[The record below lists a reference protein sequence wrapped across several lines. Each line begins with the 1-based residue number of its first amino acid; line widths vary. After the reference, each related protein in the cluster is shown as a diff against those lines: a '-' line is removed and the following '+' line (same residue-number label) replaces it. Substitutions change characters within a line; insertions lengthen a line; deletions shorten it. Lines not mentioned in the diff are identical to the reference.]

1 MFRSKRSQSV
11 DGPPPSSGRGFFSKV
26 ARVMS
31 FKRSSSQSDPVWF
44 EAYPPPPA
52 PFPAAGPPDRIIG
65 PPITFGQ
72 YSSYG
77 QGPQYHPPGGYNA
90 YHPPRQTDFIPP
102 QLAPPV
108 NGPAYGTT
116 PPRPY
121 PTNYRPPPRDH
132 PPNFSGPQPRRP
144 SDASQNMAF
153 NSNYVPAPPPPPP
166 QERQSRPEHRR
177 QQSSSTSRPYNPQ
190 RGPYTNAYDQTSH
203 SARPVNRHSSSS
215 NRVDAAPQARQAK
228 PPHVPYFIDPDA
240 PRPRRD
246 SDLSSRSREHAEQ
259 PSSSQRRRSNP
270 YASTPRNSNSSLPRP
285 EETTIAAPQPQIAK
299 RRVQP
304 YELAQEVKITSK
316 VEYPSILYH
325 FWNPPSDAQ
334 YWKDSRTVSDVP
346 RARANIAIT
355 PPVTKIWIASY
366 KHGDALSIALTR
378 WGDIEIGHNLKPKPI
393 TVRDILLGIWDYFQR
408 PLAPDDWAEF
418 LEDSSLFVSIHQC
431 YAYRRQ
437 NTQAQMPENAMDAA
451 TRADTLWGYWVFR
464 GLELDDDFETTR
476 KVYLKVSHYLAQD
489 WNN

>member
-1 MFRSKRSQSV
+1 MDQPTVPQRLDPTQLTTDLLRGTIHLISA
-11 DGPPPSSGRGFFSKV
+11 DPSRD
-26 ARVMS
+26 AR
-31 FKRSSSQSDPVWF
+31 
-44 EAYPPPPA
+44 
-52 PFPAAGPPDRIIG
+52 
-65 PPITFGQ
+65 
-72 YSSYG
+72 
-77 QGPQYHPPGGYNA
+77 
-90 YHPPRQTDFIPP
+90 
-102 QLAPPV
+102 L
-108 NGPAYGTT
+108 T
-116 PPRPY
+116 PPK
-121 PTNYRPPPRDH
+121 NV
-132 PPNFSGPQPRRP
+132 P
-144 SDASQNMAF
+144 SY
-153 NSNYVPAPPPPPP
+153 SNYVPAPPPPQ
-166 QERQSRPEHRR
+166 QERQSRPEHKR
-177 QQSSSTSRPYNPQ
+177 QPSSSTSRPYNPQ
-190 RGPYTNAYDQTSH
+190 RGSYTNAYDQTSH
-203 SARPVNRHSSSS
+203 SARLVNRQPSSS
-215 NRVDAAPQARQAK
+215 NRVDAAPQARQGK

-246 SDLSSRSREHAEQ
+246 SDLSSRSRENAEQ
-259 PSSSQRRRSNP
+259 QSSSQRRRSNP
-270 YASTPRNSNSSLPRP
+270 YASTPRHSNSSLPRT
-285 EETTIAAPQPQIAK
+285 EEPAIAAPQPRIAK

-304 YELAQEVKITSK
+304 YELVQEVKITSK
-316 VEYPSILYH
+316 VEYPSILR
-325 FWNPPSDAQ
+325 PA
-334 YWKDSRTVSDVP
+334 
-346 RARANIAIT
+346 ARANIAIT

-418 LEDSSLFVSIHQC
+418 LEDSSLFMSIHQC